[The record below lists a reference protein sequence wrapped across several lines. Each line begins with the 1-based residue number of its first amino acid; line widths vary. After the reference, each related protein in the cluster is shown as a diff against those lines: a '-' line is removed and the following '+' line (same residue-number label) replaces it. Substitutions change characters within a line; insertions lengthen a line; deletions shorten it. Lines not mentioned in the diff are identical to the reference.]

1 MEGRTCKANKMT
13 MTDKN
18 TELDVSPWPSD
29 MRTWLMFLAGFAP
42 VFALFQFLG
51 NELESGRGE
60 AGLLIGAIITL
71 ATLLTDKWLTG
82 EPFKKVFFSLGLGM
96 PAMKGI
102 LLALA
107 ASLLMLLIIPAVI
120 IYTKASWSMYPGWLG
135 LLPGLFAQS
144 GIAEETLFRGYLFRH
159 LRKGR
164 TFMRAAVMAS
174 IPFIAA
180 HSILFFTMPWVI
192 ALASLLLS
200 AIISFPL
207 ARLFE
212 ASGNTI
218 WAPAILHFVV
228 QSAVKVIVIEGQG
241 LNFPVVWML
250 AAAVIPFVVF
260 LYRPSVKG
268 KNDNNSA
275 IK

>member
-1 MEGRTCKANKMT
+1 
-13 MTDKN
+13 
-18 TELDVSPWPSD
+18 
-29 MRTWLMFLAGFAP
+29 
-42 VFALFQFLG
+42 
-51 NELESGRGE
+51 
-60 AGLLIGAIITL
+60 
-71 ATLLTDKWLTG
+71 
-82 EPFKKVFFSLGLGM
+82 
-96 PAMKGI
+96 MKGI
-102 LLALA
+102 MLALA
-107 ASLLMLLIIPAVI
+107 ASSLMLLIIPAMI
-120 IYTKASWSMYPGWLG
+120 IYTNASWSMYPGWVG

-164 TFMRAAVMAS
+164 TFIRAAVIAS

-212 ASGNTI
+212 VGGNTI

-228 QSAVKVIVIEGQG
+228 QSAVKVIVIEGQAF
-241 LNFPVVWML
+241 NFPVIWML
-250 AAAVIPFVVF
+250 AAAGIPFVVF
-260 LYRPSVKG
+260 LYRPFGESVDT
-268 KNDNNSA
+268 NDGVL
-275 IK
+275 K

>member
-1 MEGRTCKANKMT
+1 MNMASNI
-13 MTDKN
+13 N
-18 TELDVSPWPSD
+18 PWPAD
-29 MRTWLMFLAGFAP
+29 MRTWIMFLAGFAA

-71 ATLLTDKWLTG
+71 ATLLTDKWLTR
-82 EPFKKVFFSLGLGM
+82 EPFKKVYFSLGLGM
-96 PAMKGI
+96 PSLKGI

-120 IYTKASWSMYPGWLG
+120 IYTNASWSMYPGWTG
-135 LLPGLFAQS
+135 LLPGLFAQA

-164 TFMRAAVMAS
+164 TFMRAAVIAS

-212 ASGNTI
+212 VGGNTI

-228 QSAVKVIVIEGQG
+228 QSAVKVIVMEG
-241 LNFPVVWML
+241 LSFIFPVIWML

-260 LYRPSVKG
+260 VYRPSGKG
-268 KNDNNSA
+268 LVIDESEMK
-275 IK
+275 

>member
-1 MEGRTCKANKMT
+1 VRTRLK
-13 MTDKN
+13 
-18 TELDVSPWPSD
+18 
-29 MRTWLMFLAGFAP
+29 FLAGFAA
-42 VFALFQFLG
+42 VFSLFQFLG
-51 NELESGRGE
+51 SELESGRGE

-82 EPFKKVFFSLGLGM
+82 EPLRKVYYSLGLGM
-96 PAMKGI
+96 PSMKGI

-107 ASLLMLLIIPAVI
+107 ASLLMLLIIPVMI
-120 IYTKASWSMYPGWLG
+120 IYTNASWTMYPGWLG

-164 TFMRAAVMAS
+164 TFIRAAVIAS

-212 ASGNTI
+212 VGGNTI

-228 QSAVKVIVIEGQG
+228 QSAVKVIVIEGPAF
-241 LNFPVVWML
+241 NFPLIWML

-260 LYRPSVKG
+260 VYRPTGEEVVM
-268 KNDNNSA
+268 NDSA
-275 IK
+275 MK